1 MTVSLFQNLSFL
13 KFNVE
18 LLRKFFSDASGSKT
32 HTHTHKKLNKQTN
45 IQKQRENKVQEI
57 QKDKYQ
63 CN

>member
-1 MTVSLFQNLSFL
+1 MQAEV
-13 KFNVE
+13 KH
-18 LLRKFFSDASGSKT
+18 T